1 MKIGTIYLKLLAG
14 YGRKHG
20 FKVWAYCLL
29 DNHVHLLAVSGT
41 AAALARGI
49 GLTNQVYT
57 QYLNRKL
64 CQSGRIWQNRFYL
77 CVVENEQYL
86 WAVARYIERNPL
98 KVGLGRAEDYRWS
111 SAKAH
116 LTGGKDP
123 VLWALSTWLHPSKRT
138 AYAEFLLAE
147 DVEMDEEIRKATRT
161 GRPFGSEGFINM
173 LEFRLKRVL
182 KPKSVGR
189 PPKKNGECP

>member
-1 MKIGTIYLKLLAG
+1 
-14 YGRKHG
+14 
-20 FKVWAYCLL
+20 
-29 DNHVHLLAVSGT
+29 
-41 AAALARGI
+41 
-49 GLTNQVYT
+49 
-57 QYLNRKL
+57 
-64 CQSGRIWQNRFYL
+64 
-77 CVVENEQYL
+77 VENEQYL

-98 KVGLGRAEDYRWS
+98 KVGLAERAEDYRWS

-123 VLWALSTWLHPSKRT
+123 VLGSLSTWLHPSERT
-138 AYAEFLLAE
+138 AYAEFLSAE

-182 KPKSVGR
+182 KPKGVGR